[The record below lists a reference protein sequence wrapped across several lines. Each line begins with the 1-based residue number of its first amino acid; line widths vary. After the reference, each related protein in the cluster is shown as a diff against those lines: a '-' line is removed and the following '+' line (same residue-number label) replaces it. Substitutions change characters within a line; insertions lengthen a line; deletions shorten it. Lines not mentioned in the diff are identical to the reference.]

1 MTKILHFLIIKDQF
15 DLPIFKKKQ
24 FPQMIFVTKQTDI
37 FKNRKRKKINGETK
51 KRKKMKFVSFLKKI
65 QTNKK

>member
-1 MTKILHFLIIKDQF
+1 
-15 DLPIFKKKQ
+15 
-24 FPQMIFVTKQTDI
+24 MIFVTKQTDI